1 MITKQKVA
9 DQLVKYLNHQLTL
22 AELVDWAECKVMEG
36 DIAPKDALTVMQ
48 ALGKL
53 GVADVKQFGL
63 LWEDCEAILRSLGY
77 EIKVDVVKA
86 A

>member
-9 DQLVKYLNHQLTL
+9 DRLVKYLNHQLTL
-22 AELVDWAECKVMEG
+22 AELVDWAERKVMEG
-36 DIAPKDALTVMQ
+36 DIKPEDALTVMQ
-48 ALGKL
+48 ALGRL

-63 LWEDCEAILRSLGY
+63 LWEDCEAIMCSLGY
-77 EIKVDVVKA
+77 EIKVDAVRA